1 MAMYLLVFHILQTV
15 FHVTLQDALT
25 FKIKPTVQVRIWLLL
40 IFLWLCKSW
49 CPI

>member
-1 MAMYLLVFHILQTV
+1 MTMYLLVFQTLQTV

-25 FKIKPTVQVRIWLLL
+25 FKIKQSTQERIWLLL

-49 CPI
+49 YPI